1 MHKLCQFLALAALAA
16 AAHPLLADGI
26 GTSVSG
32 SLKINGVGANF
43 FLAANGRVP
52 AGFGN
57 STSNPTT
64 IGSGIEFGFEEPGFN
79 TDTADF
85 TGTTLSI
92 KDVDVDTA
100 GAYPFEMDFTDLAF
114 TGFTQLTNASGFTY
128 SFSGDTLK
136 VFYAGTGTPGTY
148 TTTFSYTTAA
158 ATPEPSGLLLI
169 GTGAL
174 GLIGATRRRLPVF
187 A

>member
-16 AAHPLLADGI
+16 AAHPLLADDGT

-32 SLKINGVGANF
+32 SLIINGAGDNF

-64 IGSGIEFGFEEPGFN
+64 IGSGIEFGFVEPGFN

-100 GAYPFEMDFTDLAF
+100 GAEPFEMDFTDLAF

-174 GLIGATRRRLPVF
+174 GLIGATHRRLF
-187 A
+187 NR

>member
-16 AAHPLLADGI
+16 ATHPLLADGI

-32 SLKINGVGANF
+32 SLTFGGGTINY
-43 FLAANGRVP
+43 FLTANGFVP
-52 AGFGN
+52 AGYGN

-64 IGSGIEFGFEEPGFN
+64 IGSGIEFGFEDGAN

-92 KDVDVDTA
+92 KDVDVA
-100 GAYPFEMDFTDLAF
+100 GAVNFEMDFTDAAF
-114 TGFTQLTNASGFTY
+114 AGFTQLTNASGFTY

-136 VFYAGTGTPGTY
+136 VFYAGTSTPGTY

-158 ATPEPSGLLLI
+158 ATAAATPEPSGLILM

-174 GLIGATRRRLPVF
+174 GIIGATRRKLFNR
-187 A
+187 